1 MGTEGFV
8 NDLEYHLYEE
18 ARTGRMT
25 RKQLLVRGSVLGIS
39 ASAMSA
45 ILAACGTSASDKST
59 STPSSGGAIKRGGTL
74 RMGVS
79 VPAQDVDPVTMF
91 NEGAIAT
98 ANIALEYL
106 CYPDPSYVLT
116 PRLATKWAP
125 GADASTWDFT
135 IRQGVQW
142 QDGTPFTVDDV
153 VATFDRLT
161 DPNSKSAA
169 LSQFAGVLSAGN
181 VERKD
186 DQTVTFHLDR
196 VYSDFPYLV
205 SAFTYNS
212 LITPKNYEIGTFTKG
227 GIGTGA
233 FILKSYQNGQQATF
247 TKNPHYWL
255 KGMPYLDGLVMKYFS
270 DNAPQVAAL
279 QAGAIDAMVE
289 TPYQGSQ
296 ALFSD
301 ANITIL
307 ENPSTQ
313 YRTLQM
319 RTDEQPFSSQELRQ
333 AVAYALN
340 RPDLITGLFN
350 GKAVLGN
357 DHAFAPTFPDSPTTD
372 DLPQRVQDIDKA
384 KQLVQSATGKS
395 SINVTLTTEDYLEV
409 PDYAT
414 FVKEQLKAVGI
425 NVALEVQPQ
434 STFYGTGS
442 NQPWLVVPFG
452 ITDWAARGTPGQ
464 ILDPAYT
471 CTSVPNKDLSNS
483 GAWNSAHWCNP
494 QFDSL
499 VKQFE
504 ASVDQTERRSLAV
517 QAAKIQQEEV
527 PDVIA
532 YWLAELRAIR
542 KNVHGLAKGPT
553 SEVDARGVWLSA

>member
-1 MGTEGFV
+1 MR
-8 NDLEYHLYEE
+8 H
-18 ARTGRMT
+18 
-25 RKQLLVRGSVLGIS
+25 VRVGQ
-39 ASAMSA
+39 
-45 ILAACGTSASDKST
+45 ST

-247 TKNPHYWL
+247 TKNPHYWA

-395 SINVTLTTEDYLEV
+395 SINVTLTTEDYLEI

-425 NVALEVQPQ
+425 NVVARGAAAVDVLRDGLEPAVARGAVRHHRLGRARDPGADPRPGVHVHLGAEQGSLELRRVELGALVQPAVRQ
-434 STFYGTGS
+434 PGEAVRGERRPDRAPVAGGAGREDPAGTGARRDR
-442 NQPWLVVPFG
+442 LLARG
-452 ITDWAARGTPGQ
+452 AARDPQERARPREGTDVGGGR
-464 ILDPAYT
+464 T
-471 CTSVPNKDLSNS
+471 
-483 GAWNSAHWCNP
+483 
-494 QFDSL
+494 
-499 VKQFE
+499 
-504 ASVDQTERRSLAV
+504 RRLALG
-517 QAAKIQQEEV
+517 
-527 PDVIA
+527 VI
-532 YWLAELRAIR
+532 R
-542 KNVHGLAKGPT
+542 
-553 SEVDARGVWLSA
+553 

>member
-1 MGTEGFV
+1 MDE
-8 NDLEYHLYEE
+8 LEYHLYEE

-25 RKQLLVRGSVLGIS
+25 RQQLLVRGSVLGIS
-39 ASAMSA
+39 ASAMGA
-45 ILAACGTSASDKST
+45 ILAACGTSASDSSS
-59 STPSSGGAIKRGGTL
+59 STPSGAGAIKRGGTL
-74 RMGVS
+74 RLGVS

-98 ANIALEYL
+98 SNIALEYL
-106 CYPDPSYVLT
+106 CYPDPSYVLQ
-116 PRLATKWAP
+116 PKLATKWAP

-153 VATFDRLT
+153 VASFDRLT
-161 DPNSKSAA
+161 DPKSKSAA

-181 VERKD
+181 IERKD

-196 VYSDFPYLV
+196 VYADFPYLV
-205 SAFTYNS
+205 SAFTYNA

-247 TKNPHYWL
+247 TKNPNYWD
-255 KGMPYLDGLVMKYFS
+255 KGKPYLDGLVMKYFS

-319 RTDEQPFSSQELRQ
+319 RTDEQPFSSTELRQ

-357 DHAFAPTFPDSPTTD
+357 DHAFAPIFPDSPTTD
-372 DLPQRVQDIDKA
+372 EVPQRVQDIDKA
-384 KQLVQSATGKS
+384 KQLVQSATGRS
-395 SINVTLTTEDYLEV
+395 SINVTLTTEDYLEI

-471 CTSVPNKDLSNS
+471 CNSVPNKDLSNS
-483 GAWNSAHWCNP
+483 AGAWNSAHWCNP
-494 QFDSL
+494 QYDSL

-517 QAAKIQQEEV
+517 QAAKIQQDEV

-553 SEVDARGVWLSA
+553 SEVDASGVWLS

>member
-1 MGTEGFV
+1 V

-25 RKQLLVRGSVLGIS
+25 RKQILVRGSVLGIS

-45 ILAACGTSASDKST
+45 ILAACGTSASTSSS
-59 STPSSGGAIKRGGTL
+59 STPSGGAIKRGGTL
-74 RMGVS
+74 RLGVS
-79 VPAQDVDPVTMF
+79 VPAQDVDPVTMY

-98 ANIALEYL
+98 ADIALEYL
-106 CYPDPSYVLT
+106 CYPDPAYVLQ
-116 PRLATKWAP
+116 PKLATKWAP

-161 DPNSKSAA
+161 DPKSGSAA

-181 VERKD
+181 IERKD

-205 SAFTYNS
+205 SAFTYTS
-212 LITPKNYEIGTFTKG
+212 LITPKNYEIGTFTNG

-233 FILKSYQNGQQATF
+233 FILKTYDKGQQATF
-247 TKNPHYWL
+247 TKNPHYWD
-255 KGMPYLDGLVMKYFS
+255 KGKPYLDGVVMKYFS

-301 ANITIL
+301 PNITIL

-319 RTDEQPFSSQELRQ
+319 RVDEQPFSSKELRQ
-333 AVAYALN
+333 AVAYGLN

-357 DHAFAPTFPDSPTTD
+357 DHVGGRRSAARAGHRQGQAARPGGHRQVVDQRHADDRGLPRDPRLRHVREGAAQARGDQRRARGAAAVDVLRDRLEPAVAPGAVRHHRLGRPRDARPDHRPGVH
-372 DLPQRVQDIDKA
+372 LRLRAEQEPLERGGVELGP
-384 KQLVQSATGKS
+384 LVQSAVRQPREAVRGERRPDRAP
-395 SINVTLTTEDYLEV
+395 VAGGAGGEDPAGRGARRDRLL
-409 PDYAT
+409 A
-414 FVKEQLKAVGI
+414 G
-425 NVALEVQPQ
+425 
-434 STFYGTGS
+434 G
-442 NQPWLVVPFG
+442 
-452 ITDWAARGTPGQ
+452 AAR
-464 ILDPAYT
+464 D
-471 CTSVPNKDLSNS
+471 
-483 GAWNSAHWCNP
+483 
-494 QFDSL
+494 
-499 VKQFE
+499 
-504 ASVDQTERRSLAV
+504 
-517 QAAKIQQEEV
+517 QEERARPREGADV
-527 PDVIA
+527 GGGRQRRLALDVI
-532 YWLAELRAIR
+532 
-542 KNVHGLAKGPT
+542 P
-553 SEVDARGVWLSA
+553 